1 MLYFQILYYQCSVF
15 VRVSHNTE
23 KKYYREILI
32 NLHKLSDARIKKE
45 AQYANN
51 PEQFRAIYVDKKTK

>member
-1 MLYFQILYYQCSVF
+1 
-15 VRVSHNTE
+15 VSHNNTE

-51 PEQFRAIYVDKKTK
+51 PEQFRAIYVDKKTKKTKIAHR